1 MIRNVMN
8 ESQTSELLKSVQQVF
23 KLAMGNDIN
32 VDIDTEKEMVLE
44 WDSLNHLN
52 LVVELENSFD
62 LGLSM
67 EEIEELNSVRGI
79 IDLINSRK
87 AAKG

>member
-1 MIRNVMN
+1 MN
-8 ESQTSELLKSVQQVF
+8 EIKNGEVLTRVQDVF
-23 KLAMGNDIN
+23 KLAMGDDVQ
-32 VDIDTEKEMVLE
+32 VDMNTEKDMILE

-67 EEIEELNSVRGI
+67 EEIEGLNSVRGI
-79 IDLINSRK
+79 VALINARHK
-87 AAKG
+87 Q

>member
-1 MIRNVMN
+1 M
-8 ESQTSELLKSVQQVF
+8 SEIKNGEVLTKVQEVF
-23 KLAMGNDIN
+23 KLAMGNDVQ
-32 VDIDTEKEMVLE
+32 VDMNTEKDMILE

-67 EEIEELNSVRGI
+67 EEIEGMNSVKGI
-79 IDLINSRK
+79 VALIHARHK
-87 AAKG
+87 

>member
-1 MIRNVMN
+1 M
-8 ESQTSELLKSVQQVF
+8 SEFKNGEVLTRVQEVF
-23 KLAMGNDIN
+23 KLAMGDDVQ
-32 VDIDTEKEMVLE
+32 VDMSTEKDMVLE

-67 EEIEELNSVRGI
+67 EEIEGMNSVKGI
-79 IDLINSRK
+79 VALINARHK
-87 AAKG
+87 

>member
-1 MIRNVMN
+1 MLTTMN
-8 ESQTSELLKSVQQVF
+8 EIKNGEVLTRVQEVF
-23 KLAMGNDIN
+23 KLAMGDDVR
-32 VDIDTEKEMVLE
+32 VDMNTEKDMILE

-67 EEIEELNSVRGI
+67 EEIEGLNSVRGI
-79 IDLINSRK
+79 VALINARHK
-87 AAKG
+87 Q

>member
-1 MIRNVMN
+1 M
-8 ESQTSELLKSVQQVF
+8 SEIKNGEVLTKVQEVF
-23 KLAMGNDIN
+23 KLAMGNDVQ
-32 VDIDTEKEMVLE
+32 VDMNTEKDMILE

-67 EEIEELNSVRGI
+67 EEIEGMNSVRGI
-79 IDLINSRK
+79 VALINARHK
-87 AAKG
+87 

>member
-1 MIRNVMN
+1 MLTTM
-8 ESQTSELLKSVQQVF
+8 SEIKNGEVLTKVQEVF
-23 KLAMGNDIN
+23 KLAMGNDVQ
-32 VDIDTEKEMVLE
+32 VDMNTEKDMILE

-67 EEIEELNSVRGI
+67 EEIEGMHSVRGI
-79 IDLINSRK
+79 VALINARHK
-87 AAKG
+87 

>member
-1 MIRNVMN
+1 MHTTMN
-8 ESQTSELLKSVQQVF
+8 EIKNGEVLTRVQEVF
-23 KLAMGNDIN
+23 KLAMGDEVQ
-32 VDIDTEKEMVLE
+32 VDMNTEKDMILE

-67 EEIEELNSVRGI
+67 EEIEGLNSVKGI
-79 IDLINSRK
+79 VELINARHK
-87 AAKG
+87 Q

>member
-1 MIRNVMN
+1 MLTTMN
-8 ESQTSELLKSVQQVF
+8 EIKNGEVLTRVQEVF
-23 KLAMGNDIN
+23 KLAMGDDVQ
-32 VDIDTEKEMVLE
+32 VDMNTEKDMILE

-67 EEIEELNSVRGI
+67 EEIEGLNSVKGI
-79 IDLINSRK
+79 VELINSRQQQ
-87 AAKG
+87 

>member
-1 MIRNVMN
+1 MLTTMN
-8 ESQTSELLKSVQQVF
+8 EIKNGEVLTRVQEVF
-23 KLAMGNDIN
+23 RLAMGNDVQ
-32 VDIDTEKEMVLE
+32 VDMNTEKDMVLE

-67 EEIEELNSVRGI
+67 EEIEGLNSVKGI
-79 IDLINSRK
+79 VALINDRHK
-87 AAKG
+87 

>member
-1 MIRNVMN
+1 MLTTMN
-8 ESQTSELLKSVQQVF
+8 EIKNGEVLTRVQEVF
-23 KLAMGNDIN
+23 KLAMGDEVQ
-32 VDIDTEKEMVLE
+32 VDMNTEKDMILE

-67 EEIEELNSVRGI
+67 EEIEGLNSVKGI
-79 IDLINSRK
+79 VELINTRHK
-87 AAKG
+87 Q

>member
-1 MIRNVMN
+1 MIHNVMN
-8 ESQTSELLKSVQQVF
+8 ENTTGELLKEVQQIF
-23 KLAMGNDIN
+23 KLAMGNDVD
-32 VDIDTEKEMVLE
+32 VDISTEKDMVLQ

-67 EEIEELNSVRGI
+67 QEIEELNSVKDI
-79 IDLINSRK
+79 IELINSRK
-87 AAKG
+87 SVQ

>member
-1 MIRNVMN
+1 MSENNSEIL
-8 ESQTSELLKSVQQVF
+8 SQVQEIF
-23 KLAMGNDIN
+23 KLAMGDDIN
-32 VDIDTEKEMVLE
+32 VDMDTEKDMILE

-67 EEIEELNSVRGI
+67 QEIEELHSVKGI
-79 IDLINSRK
+79 VELISSRK
-87 AAKG
+87 K

>member
-1 MIRNVMN
+1 MLTTMN
-8 ESQTSELLKSVQQVF
+8 EIKNGEVLTRVQEVF
-23 KLAMGNDIN
+23 KLAMGDDVQ
-32 VDIDTEKEMVLE
+32 VDMNTEKEMILE

-67 EEIEELNSVRGI
+67 EEIEGLNSVRGI
-79 IDLINSRK
+79 VALINARHK
-87 AAKG
+87 Q

>member
-1 MIRNVMN
+1 MSENKN
-8 ESQTSELLKSVQQVF
+8 EILGQVQEIF

-32 VDIDTEKEMVLE
+32 VDIDTEKDMILE

-52 LVVELENSFD
+52 LVVELENVFD

-67 EEIEELNSVRGI
+67 EEIEQLHSVKGI
-79 IDLINSRK
+79 VDLISSRK
-87 AAKG
+87 K

>member
-1 MIRNVMN
+1 MLTTMN
-8 ESQTSELLKSVQQVF
+8 EIKNGEVLTRVQEVF
-23 KLAMGNDIN
+23 KLAMGDDVQ
-32 VDIDTEKEMVLE
+32 VDMNTEKDMILE

-67 EEIEELNSVRGI
+67 EEIEGLNSVRGI
-79 IDLINSRK
+79 VDLINARHK
-87 AAKG
+87 

>member
-1 MIRNVMN
+1 MLTTM
-8 ESQTSELLKSVQQVF
+8 SEIKNGEVLTKVQEVF
-23 KLAMGNDIN
+23 RLAMGNDVQ
-32 VDIDTEKEMVLE
+32 VDMNTEKDMILE

-67 EEIEELNSVRGI
+67 EEIEGMNSVRGI
-79 IDLINSRK
+79 VALINARHK
-87 AAKG
+87 

>member
-1 MIRNVMN
+1 MLTTMN
-8 ESQTSELLKSVQQVF
+8 EIKNGEVLTRVQDVF
-23 KLAMGNDIN
+23 KLAMGDDVQ
-32 VDIDTEKEMVLE
+32 VDMNTEKDMILE

-67 EEIEELNSVRGI
+67 EEIEGLNSVKGI
-79 IDLINSRK
+79 VELINSRHK
-87 AAKG
+87 Q

>member
-1 MIRNVMN
+1 MSENNREIL
-8 ESQTSELLKSVQQVF
+8 SQVQEIF
-23 KLAMGNDIN
+23 KLAMGDDIN
-32 VDIDTEKEMVLE
+32 VDMDTEKDMILE

-67 EEIEELNSVRGI
+67 QEIEELHSVKGI
-79 IDLINSRK
+79 VELISSRK
-87 AAKG
+87 K

>member
-1 MIRNVMN
+1 MSETINT
-8 ESQTSELLKSVQQVF
+8 EILSQVQQVF
-23 KLAMGNDIN
+23 KLAMGDDVN
-32 VDIDTEKEMVLE
+32 VDMETEKDMILE

-67 EEIEELNSVRGI
+67 QEIEEMNSVKGI
-79 IDLINSRK
+79 VELINSRQK
-87 AAKG
+87 